1 MEVLI
6 RILIAVFVLIFG
18 IDSQSGA
25 TPPPPAENAV
35 SRSVTLI
42 ENVTAQVLPTDPAQI
57 ELNVVGY
64 QPNGCEYP
72 VLVDQQREGSSITVS
87 IYRELP
93 ADIMCTAMLLDY
105 NDTIHLDGTFAPGTY
120 TIQVNDMQ
128 LEVTVPNS

>member
-6 RILIAVFVLIFG
+6 RMLIAVFVLIFG
-18 IDSQSGA
+18 LARQPQAAPSPD
-25 TPPPPAENAV
+25 ENAF

-42 ENVTAQVLPTDPAQI
+42 ENVTANVLPTDPAQI
-57 ELNVVGY
+57 ELNVTGY

-72 VLVDQQREGSSITVS
+72 VLVDQQREGSRISVS

-120 TIQVNDMQ
+120 SVSVNDTQ
-128 LEVTVPNS
+128 IEVTVPSP